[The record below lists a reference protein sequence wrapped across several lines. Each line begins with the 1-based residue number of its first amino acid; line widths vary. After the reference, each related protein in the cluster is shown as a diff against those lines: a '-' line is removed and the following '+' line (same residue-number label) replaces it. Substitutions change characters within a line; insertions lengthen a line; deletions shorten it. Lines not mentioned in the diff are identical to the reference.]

1 MFFNLWIESHYRK
14 RQKENYSFRML
25 RFYEKI
31 QRVPFNFKKDA
42 VGKDG
47 RAGADSKK
55 SFVPS

>member
-1 MFFNLWIESHYRK
+1 MKKF
-14 RQKENYSFRML
+14 KEYLLIS
-25 RFYEKI
+25 
-31 QRVPFNFKKDA
+31 KKDA